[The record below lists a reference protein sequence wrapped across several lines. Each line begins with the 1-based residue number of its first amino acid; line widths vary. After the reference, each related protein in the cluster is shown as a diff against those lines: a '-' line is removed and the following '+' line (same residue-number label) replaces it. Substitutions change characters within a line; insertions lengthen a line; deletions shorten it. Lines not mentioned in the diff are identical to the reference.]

1 MQIYARAVL
10 LSAAKRCR
18 CMHVALIAACAPL
31 TMAEEC
37 TSRKRSNFFFLSPP
51 QKKNKIGGF
60 PEKEKKGGLGNF
72 AGQGERW
79 REGLTSSALL
89 IPFGCAARHPGGG
102 KCQGAMPT
110 LKGSAAAPSREVD
123 GTLVFADSPSFRPNL
138 RPDEVLRLGS
148 FGGGYFRTIRSAV
161 TKQTHTR
168 AWEEFPPAWFDGID
182 IRTCIASDVYNPAV
196 NKYGVRSGKTNGARD
211 AFGLDAWE
219 QSGWIVEQ
227 DPYGWFQ
234 WYCRFFLGRRSL
246 DDDRQIGRWEAMCG
260 AKGRWKRNLI
270 ARCVRDG
277 KAFDDYLC
285 SPVVRQTLQHWAYQ
299 LTGADFC
306 AYQAEIAAGAKTA
319 FIPAGSMPPS
329 GVSPDDHSPD
339 TVVTPGRPLVCD
351 CSAGAAMTQHA
362 AGVDRA
368 GKRQRR

>member
-1 MQIYARAVL
+1 MQRYARAVL

-31 TMAEEC
+31 TIAEEC
-37 TSRKRSNFFFLSPP
+37 TSKKRNTFSFCLPRKR
-51 QKKNKIGGF
+51 KKQRGRKRKEGWFSILRDEEENLYGG
-60 PEKEKKGGLGNF
+60 KT
-72 AGQGERW
+72 
-79 REGLTSSALL
+79 LTSCALL
-89 IPFGCAARHPGGG
+89 IPFGCAARHPGCE

-277 KAFDDYLC
+277 KAFDDYSC